1 MSDVPYSLDAERGVL
16 GACLVDGMRLVPVC
30 RRLFGQ
36 SASAF
41 YSPEHREV
49 WKAILDVDD
58 AGRPVDLLTVTQRLR
73 ATERLE
79 HAGGEMGV
87 EALIDASPVAAHGE
101 WYADTVRQKWIAR
114 REVELCTVTMR
125 EAMTVED
132 AEGHVRRVQ
141 QAFAELCGD
150 VRPAELSNREIMAQ
164 SEEAWRKAKAGDT
177 SAAMG
182 LPLPWDEFNAV
193 LCGLEVGLTVV
204 AGRPSAGKTTFEDET
219 CCALASAGLG
229 VARVTLDSTRKE
241 LLERAMARKGGVS
254 LPKLKRGFAR
264 ENQLLAVH
272 EAADVLGEY
281 PMWINDVD
289 TDIRVIAG
297 WIRQMKVLHD
307 IQLFT
312 VDYIQLINA
321 SNMGRSEWD
330 SNARVAYVSGVLKK
344 LSLELGI
351 PGMVLSQLSRGSDK
365 DTRSPKLSDLR
376 DSGAIEQ
383 DASKVIFLYQDAD
396 KHKQM
401 EERAPG
407 ATKHKRP
414 VWFDLQ
420 KNKNGETGKNAFWML
435 PSYFRFEEAEI
446 DAKGNEFCDDTAPP
460 DDEKAIDAAIPDLL
474 MGLDGDLDQMGGGR

>member
-1 MSDVPYSLDAERGVL
+1 MVPYSEADERAVL
-16 GACLVDGMRLVPVC
+16 GACLLDGMRLVPVC

-36 SASAF
+36 SADAF
-41 YSPEHREV
+41 FVPMHREV
-49 WKAILDVDD
+49 WQAIVAVDE
-58 AGRPVDLLTVTQRLR
+58 AGKPVDSLTVAARLR
-73 ATERLE
+73 ATDRLDKV
-79 HAGGEMGV
+79 GGPV
-87 EALIDASPVAAHGE
+87 ILDALVDATPDAVNGE
-101 WYADTVRQKWIAR
+101 WYADAVRQKWIAR
-114 REVELCTVTMR
+114 REVELCETTMR
-125 EAMTVED
+125 EALTVED

-150 VRPAELSNREIMAQ
+150 VRPSELTNRQVMAE
-164 SEEAWRKAKAGDT
+164 SEEAWRKAKNGDT
-177 SAAMG
+177 TAAMG
-182 LPLPWDEFNAV
+182 LPLPWEKFNEV
-193 LCGLEVGLTVV
+193 VCGLEVGLTIV

-219 CCALASAGLG
+219 CCALAAAGVG
-229 VARVTLDSTRKE
+229 VARATLDSTRKE

-264 ENQLLAVH
+264 ENQLMQVH
-272 EAADVLGEY
+272 EAADVLGDY

-307 IQLFT
+307 VKLFT

-330 SNARVAYVSGVLKK
+330 GNARVSYVSGVLKK

-365 DTRSPKLSDLR
+365 DTRAPKLSDLR

-383 DASKVIFLYQDAD
+383 DCSKCIFLYQDAD
-396 KHKQM
+396 KHKEM
-401 EERAPG
+401 EERKPG

-420 KNKNGETGKNAFWML
+420 KNKNGETGRMPFWML
-435 PSYFRFEEAEI
+435 PPYFRFEKAEDNEAGDAFI
-446 DAKGNEFCDDTAPP
+446 DDHPAA
-460 DDEKAIDAAIPDLL
+460 DDEYS
-474 MGLDGDLDQMGGGR
+474 GVQMALGGGQDDFE